1 MALIDSKID
10 GSTQLKDFPKIYNEL
25 IDTLVNEIN
34 RLNNLVSSKDTE
46 IQNLRT
52 QLTTLKTNLKADFS
66 AWFKQKMDE
75 FEDTFVKK
83 TNN

>member
-1 MALIDSKID
+1 MTLIDSKID

-52 QLTTLKTNLKADFS
+52 QLISLQNNLRAEFS
-66 AWFKQKMDE
+66 VWFGQKMTE
-75 FEDTFVKK
+75 FENTFEKK
-83 TNN
+83 TN